1 MKEGKDF
8 DTLPGILE
16 GYKLARRNVTD
27 AMKEKMIRK
36 CSQVGKGGLI
46 MKCIQEVDKTGIKL
60 DSLSVARCVMLIS
73 VYRAIESEWSKAGLE
88 KASRFAE
95 SILNMLEDPQH
106 VVSKGTPKHLD
117 PRIHPDI
124 LGVVLSSFA
133 TRAVR
138 LQTAQDH
145 DGKVAKYAQR
155 MLSLWPNADFSLDKA
170 GWHSANTQLLR
181 WTPTWHGMNMAL
193 RVLNSK
199 SELGRRLNDAFRKDV
214 QPLVEKARDI
224 LLAHPPAE
232 GGQRLG
238 MKMYSDLA
246 ATL

>member
-16 GYKLARRNVTD
+16 GYKLAKRNVTD